1 MAVSSAFKALGDS
14 TRMAIFEYLLERP
27 RCTRFLSR
35 RLGITESAVSQHLK
49 VLLDAG
55 LVERR
60 RCGRHMHYLPVQA
73 TLDALAAEVTEMCE
87 RSRELGRDAVEH
99 PCGCKK
105 AAQ

>member
-1 MAVSSAFKALGDS
+1 MADSGVFKALGDS
-14 TRMAIFEYLLERP
+14 TRMAIFEHLLERP

-73 TLDALAAEVTEMCE
+73 ALDALAVDVTEMRE
-87 RSRELGRDAVEH
+87 RSLALDRDAAER
-99 PCGCKK
+99 PLDAGQE
-105 AAQ
+105 AR

>member
-1 MAVSSAFKALGDS
+1 MMDSSMFKALGDS
-14 TRMAIFEYLLERP
+14 TRMAIFEHLLQRP

-60 RCGRHMHYLPVQA
+60 RCGRHMHYLPVQTA
-73 TLDALAAEVTEMCE
+73 LDLLAVEVGEMCE
-87 RSRELGRDAVEH
+87 RSRELDRTVIERPSELGREAR
-99 PCGCKK
+99 
-105 AAQ
+105 